1 MYNFVRQQNSR
12 AIEERLLCLKE
23 SLHNASSKGNTMQ
36 EVVSKKIQNFIPEPT
51 ASQRIEALK
60 LKKHIKSKRQVEKP
74 PASNPR
80 KHPLCTNMLES
91 QIPKS
96 LEKPHMLNKYD
107 WKWDSNEHV
116 QLVDDC
122 LNYIHAYDSF
132 KCKLF
137 VLTLMGSARLWFKAL
152 PNGSIEAWTNIFESF
167 TIYYRPEKE
176 TSDNRYLKRDNTW
189 KEGELTII
197 RWVVQVSACGSRK
210 SWRGS

>member
-12 AIEERLLCLKE
+12 AIEERSLCLKE
-23 SLHNASSKGNTMQ
+23 SLHNASPKGHNMQ

-51 ASQRIEALK
+51 ASQRNESLK

-74 PASNPR
+74 PTSNPQ

-96 LEKPHMLNKYD
+96 LKKPHMLNKYD

-116 QLVDDC
+116 QLIDDC
-122 LNYIHAYDSF
+122 LNYLHAYDSF

-137 VLTLMGSARLWFKAL
+137 ALILTGSARLWFKAL
-152 PNGSIEAWTNIFESF
+152 PNGSIEAWSNIFRELH
-167 TIYYRPEKE
+167 
-176 TSDNRYLKRDNTW
+176 YLLSPGKRN
-189 KEGELTII
+189 
-197 RWVVQVSACGSRK
+197 
-210 SWRGS
+210 